1 MFIPNRDQ
9 ILLLKAAILSEVPAQ
24 EAWKLWIKRV
34 DFEKADHASH
44 SLLPLVFRNPAFA
57 NFQDPFFSR
66 CQGIYRQTWVANQL
80 LWKKI
85 LPILTQ
91 LLEAGVDKIIL
102 LKGMAM
108 IHYYYR
114 DFGMRVIGDIDILI
128 PKKQLP
134 LIDPILRDSKWRQNV
149 SRFDLKNREH
159 LNRWHSLNLIH
170 PEGMNLDLHWSFIQ
184 ENSSLL
190 DESVIQNCIPIDRF
204 YIPSPTHLLLQ
215 TSIHGVKYSPIPL
228 IRWITD
234 AMKILNHSGP
244 QIDWEQLVELA
255 KGARVSLP
263 LSSALQ
269 FLKQTFEAPIPEAV
283 IQNLKQIPSSRLE
296 YLEYHCHTHGYRDT
310 AYWFR
315 YCLNHR
321 YMSLKN
327 QILHLHKYL
336 QISARLPSAWLI
348 PLFGVYWVF
357 KRFYRKVRSN
367 DKHL

>member
-9 ILLLKAAILSEVPAQ
+9 ILLLKAAIFSDFRAR
-24 EAWKLWIKRV
+24 EAWNLWTQKV
-34 DFEKADHASH
+34 DFDKADHASH

-57 NFQDPFFSR
+57 NSQHPLFPK

-128 PKKQLP
+128 PKEQLH
-134 LIDPILRDSKWRQNV
+134 LIDLILQDSKWKQNV
-149 SRFDLKNREH
+149 PRFNLKNREH

-170 PEGMNLDLHWSFIQ
+170 SKGMNLDLHWSFIQ

-190 DESVIQNCIPIDRF
+190 DQSVIQNCIPIGHF

-215 TSIHGVKYSPIPL
+215 TCVHGVKYSPIPL
-228 IRWITD
+228 IRWISD
-234 AMKILNHSGP
+234 AMTIFKRSSQ
-244 QIDWEQLVELA
+244 QINWEQLIDLA
-255 KGARVSLP
+255 KGAKVSLP

-269 FLKQTFEAPIPEAV
+269 FLIQTFEAPIPESV
-283 IQNLKQIPSSRLE
+283 IQNLKQIPCSRLE
-296 YLEYHCHTHGYRDT
+296 HLEYHCHTRGYRDT

-315 YCLNHR
+315 YCLNQG
-321 YMSLKN
+321 YTSLKN

-336 QISARLPSAWLI
+336 QISARLSSVWLI
-348 PLFGVYWVF
+348 PFFGVYWIF
-357 KRFYRKVRSN
+357 KKCYLKIRSS
-367 DKHL
+367 K